1 MKKLDPTEFGL
12 HFRTVLE
19 QVDERTIALVMDR
32 KSRIVMADGR
42 KILDKVQKIQH
53 KKPGVRV
60 LLKTSA
66 PVCSKTLA
74 LLAEQGVK
82 VYSRNPEPRTQ
93 NPEPRTQNS
102 TH

>member
-1 MKKLDPTEFGL
+1 MTGMKVLDPKKFGL
-12 HFRTVLE
+12 HYSTVLE
-19 QVDERTIALVMDR
+19 EIDEQTMALVMNR
-32 KSRIVMADGR
+32 KSRIVMADGK

-82 VYSRNPEPRTQ
+82 VYSL
-93 NPEPRTQNS
+93 NS
-102 TH
+102 EL